1 MEVLKTKLNGV
12 LLIKPDVYKDFRGE
26 NLELYNDKIYPE
38 KRIGMKFVQ
47 DNISVSSK
55 NVLRG
60 IHGDEKT
67 WKLVSCI
74 YGEIYFVVVNCDE
87 SSEDF
92 GKWESFS
99 LTGENHWQ
107 VLVPAKFGNAHL
119 VLSDKAVFHYR
130 WSEYYTPRQFTY
142 GWDDARFGIS
152 WPVKNPILSPRDQL
166 L

>member
-1 MEVLKTKLNGV
+1 M
-12 LLIKPDVYKDFRGE
+12 IKPDVYKDFRGE

-142 GWDDARFGIS
+142 RWDDARFGIN
-152 WPVKNPILSPRDQL
+152 WPIKNPVLSPRDQL
-166 L
+166 